1 MIMKSIQRL
10 LDKDKSDEF
19 ERLVNLEIEKL
30 KNNIKSVDI
39 NLILYLM
46 GFFNE

>member
-1 MIMKSIQRL
+1 MKSIQRL

>member
-1 MIMKSIQRL
+1 MKSMQRL
-10 LDKDKSDEF
+10 LDKNKSDEF

-30 KNNIKSVDI
+30 KANIKSVDI